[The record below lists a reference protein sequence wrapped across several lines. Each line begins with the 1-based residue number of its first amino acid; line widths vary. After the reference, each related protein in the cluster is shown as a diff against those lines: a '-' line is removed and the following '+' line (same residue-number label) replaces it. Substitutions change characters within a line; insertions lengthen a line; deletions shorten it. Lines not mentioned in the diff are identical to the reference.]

1 MTEAD
6 VGKALLAVRGYADG
20 MGLPVPSQETLGT
33 VSAIL
38 SSLPAGTVPPLLAT
52 DGEGCALLRWAD
64 AEGRG
69 LMALT
74 VDGKDVH
81 ATIAPG
87 TASRHL
93 PAFEWDGG
101 WPSVLVDSLAGAGR
115 EPRDEIAGR
124 LPPQ

>member
-20 MGLPVPSQETLGT
+20 MGLPAPSQETLGT

-38 SSLPAGTVPPLLAT
+38 SSMPAGTVPPLLGT

-64 AEGRG
+64 PEGRG
-69 LMALT
+69 ILALT
-74 VDGKDVH
+74 VEGKSVH

-87 TASRHL
+87 SASRHL

-115 EPRDEIAGR
+115 EPRDAIAGR
-124 LPPQ
+124 LPAQ